1 MSACPVQDSDDFR
14 ACIGIFLKKIRK
26 NGKKTVQN
34 LKM

>member
-1 MSACPVQDSDDFR
+1 MSACPGQDSDDFR